1 MSTTNDGHETTD
13 MKTTYLAGVEE
24 AGRGPVIG
32 PMVMV
37 IAAVPLS
44 KESQLRGMGVK
55 DSKLLTPNQR
65 EAIFEK
71 LQGNVVYKVKVL
83 SPAEIDA
90 AVTSEETNLNWLEA
104 NISAGLIN
112 QLAGEIALQKVIL
125 DCPSTNIKAYT
136 AYVKERVQHAIP
148 LLAEHKAD
156 VNYPIVSAA
165 SILAKVLRDRE
176 IEKLKKIV
184 VEDFGSGYPSDP
196 RTVEFLKKH
205 HKTYADAGIFRKS
218 WSTYQNLTKPQQ
230 KRLGEY

>member
-1 MSTTNDGHETTD
+1 
-13 MKTTYLAGVEE
+13 MKTSYLAGVEE

-44 KESQLRGMGVK
+44 KEGKLRSMGVK
-55 DSKLLTPNQR
+55 DSKLLTPEQR

-71 LQGNVVYKVKVL
+71 LQGKVVYKIKVL
-83 SPAEIDA
+83 SPQEIDA

-104 NISAGLIN
+104 TVSAGLIN
-112 QLAGEIALQKVIL
+112 QLANELPLQKVIL
-125 DCPSTNIKAYT
+125 DCPSTNVKAYT
-136 AYVKERVQHAIP
+136 AFLKERVQHAIP

-176 IEKLKKIV
+176 IAKIQKGV

-218 WSTYQNLTKPQQ
+218 WSTYQNLMKPKQT
-230 KRLGEY
+230 RLGEY